1 MLSPNNLTGDVAPA
15 GGITSRSSAHPVSEL
30 FDRLQ
35 ADATAARKAQD
46 KALVLLL
53 GTVLS
58 EVKNRQLELNRVLTD
73 DDVVEV
79 LRRALKKRRE
89 SVDAFEKA
97 QRLDLADKERME
109 AAALENYLP
118 AGPSDDELRAAVRAA
133 VAAGAGNLGAVMGR
147 VMPQFKGRAD
157 GARLNAIA
165 REELSRAG

>member
-15 GGITSRSSAHPVSEL
+15 GGITSRSSAYPVSEL

-58 EVKNRQLELNRVLTD
+58 EVKNRQLELNRELTD

-89 SVDAFEKA
+89 AVDAFEKA

-109 AAALENYLP
+109 ATSLEKYLP
-118 AGPSDDELRAAVRAA
+118 AAPSDDELRAAVRAA